1 MGLIPGW
8 VAKIP
13 HAAWHSQKKKR
24 KKSTGNCPGSSVAKI
39 LHSQYRGPGFD
50 PGGAAEKNPPVN
62 ARDARDVGLIPG
74 SGRSPGVENGY
85 PLQYSCWKIPWTE
98 ESGGLQSTELKQW
111 DKTEHTQAQGT
122 RSHMPQQLIR
132 VCRLQLNP
140 SAAKKKKKKKKNP
153 LDLECQVW
161 VQILTLAFTMSIFST
176 VKRDNY
182 TN

>member
-1 MGLIPGW
+1 MAQP
-8 VAKIP
+8 KK
-13 HAAWHSQKKKR
+13 KKKR
-24 KKSTGNCPGSSVAKI
+24 KKSTGNFPGSSVAKI
-39 LHSQYRGPGFD
+39 LRSQYRGPGFD
-50 PGGAAEKNPPVN
+50 PGGAAAKNPPVN
-62 ARDARDVGLIPG
+62 ARDARDVDLIPG

-85 PLQYSCWKIPWTE
+85 PLQYSCRKIPCTE
-98 ESGGLQSTELKQW
+98 ESGGLQCTELKQW

-140 SAAKKKKKKKKNP
+140 SAAKKKKNP
-153 LDLECQVW
+153 LDLECQLW
-161 VQILTLAFTMSIFST
+161 VQILTLPFTMRIFST

>member
-74 SGRSPGVENGY
+74 QGSKILHALLCCQKNPQKTKRKTKTNSFTGHHESNSPGSSQE
-85 PLQYSCWKIPWTE
+85 LDSCEP
-98 ESGGLQSTELKQW
+98 
-111 DKTEHTQAQGT
+111 
-122 RSHMPQQLIR
+122 R
-132 VCRLQLNP
+132 V
-140 SAAKKKKKKKKNP
+140 
-153 LDLECQVW
+153 
-161 VQILTLAFTMSIFST
+161 
-176 VKRDNY
+176 
-182 TN
+182 

>member
-1 MGLIPGW
+1 MGLISGW

-39 LHSQYRGPGFD
+39 LRSQYRGPGFD
-50 PGGAAEKNPPVN
+50 PGGAVEKNPPVN

-140 SAAKKKKKKKKNP
+140 SAAKKKKKSTGFGVPGLGSNPNSSIHYEHFLHSKKG
-153 LDLECQVW
+153 
-161 VQILTLAFTMSIFST
+161 
-176 VKRDNY
+176 
-182 TN
+182 